1 MLVWTKLYL
10 KSSKIITD
18 VTLLTISRLISSL
31 TLLFEATLL
40 VLNVYETELVLKHC
54 IITDIILL
62 HIYTLIFKLTFFRNR
77 SYEANIM
84 N

>member
-18 VTLLTISRLISSL
+18 VTLLTISRLEICL

-62 HIYTLIFKLTFFRNR
+62 HIYTLIFKLIFFRNR
-77 SYEANIM
+77 SYEANII